1 MKNTN
6 KKGFTIV
13 ELVIVVAV
21 IAILAAV
28 LIPTFSGIIAKANL
42 SADQQA
48 VRQMN
53 TALAMYEA
61 ENGKP
66 KNLTEAKKALDEAL
80 VNVESGL
87 VPVTQGY
94 AFYWDSANNKIIL
107 VSSEDEIKTG
117 WHILTANSFGSLV
130 KVETVAALKDAIA
143 NSSAQKPALIKLN
156 ADLALD
162 DVINVEEGNVVTIDL
177 NGKKLTTHVG
187 AYTTL
192 DNKAS
197 RAVIMVSEG
206 ATLNIEGG
214 SVVIP
219 EDGHRGIVNQ
229 CGSLTLRD
237 VKIEGAPNKGCAVFV
252 EGNSDTTIID
262 SEITVTSTTSFAVTS
277 NSSVDASDGIRLSI
291 VNSEIYYNSTVE
303 GAAIYMPVSGNVS
316 IENSKIVA
324 SEAAAHAVR
333 INGCSLSVKDSTIE
347 YKGVENGPDPSA
359 LYVLASGGG
368 YSNYAKLTW
377 ENSTLIGS
385 IYVSEPTNSTVVVS
399 GIEVPAEN
407 WLKE

>member
-1 MKNTN
+1 MRNTN

-28 LIPTFSGIIAKANL
+28 LIPTFSGIINRANL

-66 KNLTEAKKALDEAL
+66 KNPTEAKKALDEAL

-156 ADLALD
+156 AD
-162 DVINVEEGNVVTIDL
+162 I
-177 NGKKLTTHVG
+177 
-187 AYTTL
+187 
-192 DNKAS
+192 
-197 RAVIMVSEG
+197 
-206 ATLNIEGG
+206 
-214 SVVIP
+214 
-219 EDGHRGIVNQ
+219 
-229 CGSLTLRD
+229 
-237 VKIEGAPNKGCAVFV
+237 
-252 EGNSDTTIID
+252 
-262 SEITVTSTTSFAVTS
+262 
-277 NSSVDASDGIRLSI
+277 
-291 VNSEIYYNSTVE
+291 
-303 GAAIYMPVSGNVS
+303 
-316 IENSKIVA
+316 
-324 SEAAAHAVR
+324 
-333 INGCSLSVKDSTIE
+333 
-347 YKGVENGPDPSA
+347 
-359 LYVLASGGG
+359 
-368 YSNYAKLTW
+368 
-377 ENSTLIGS
+377 
-385 IYVSEPTNSTVVVS
+385 
-399 GIEVPAEN
+399 
-407 WLKE
+407 